1 MEQLEQSRIS
11 RREGGGSRASQGVNY
26 ARKQYYR
33 TNYRTGE
40 RNSVKCR
47 AAHYQPPLPR
57 ECTPRYI
64 NYLGGWPI
72 GQIQR
77 ETAVLSLLPFS
88 LPSTLSSFSFLSLFF
103 QFFNF
108 IPLLPRVSA
117 ALSAESGTKLWPRFS
132 TGWKIFFRS
141 RALLTS
147 KSNQVVLLGI
157 YNYYWNIIMN
167 YWNTDRGTSGFGFGH
182 GSMIK
187 QEVLGKFY
195 QRNFFPPV
203 FLTLVI

>member
-11 RREGGGSRASQGVNY
+11 RREGGTRAGSRASQGVNY

-77 ETAVLSLLPFS
+77 ETTVLSPLLFPPLYF
-88 LPSTLSSFSFLSLFF
+88 FFFFFFLFF

-108 IPLLPRVSA
+108 IPLLPFFHAFLLLYPLRIGDE
-117 ALSAESGTKLWPRFS
+117 ALTE
-132 TGWKIFFRS
+132 IFNR
-141 RALLTS
+141 L
-147 KSNQVVLLGI
+147 
-157 YNYYWNIIMN
+157 
-167 YWNTDRGTSGFGFGH
+167 
-182 GSMIK
+182 
-187 QEVLGKFY
+187 E
-195 QRNFFPPV
+195 NFFSIV
-203 FLTLVI
+203 HVRYYQVNRTNLFFLLFIIIEI

>member
-11 RREGGGSRASQGVNY
+11 RREGGTRAGSRASQGVNY

-77 ETAVLSLLPFS
+77 ETTVLSPLLFS
-88 LPSTLSSFSFLSLFF
+88 PLYFFFFFFFLFF

-117 ALSAESGTKLWPRFS
+117 VLSASNRGRSFDRDFQPIGK
-132 TGWKIFFRS
+132 FFFDRTCT
-141 RALLTS
+141 LLSS

-157 YNYYWNIIMN
+157 YNYWNLVIEIFN
-167 YWNTDRGTSGFGFGH
+167 YWIIEIQTEEHPRLV
-182 GSMIK
+182 SMS
-187 QEVLGKFY
+187 QWLNRF
-195 QRNFFPPV
+195 
-203 FLTLVI
+203 